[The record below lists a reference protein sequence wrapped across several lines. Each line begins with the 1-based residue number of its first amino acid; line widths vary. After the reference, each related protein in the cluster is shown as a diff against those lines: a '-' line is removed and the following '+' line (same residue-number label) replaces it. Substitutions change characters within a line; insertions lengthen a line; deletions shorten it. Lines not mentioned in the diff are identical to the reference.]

1 MHTFNNHFFSLHD
14 PIVIVNFIKIPLI
27 INLSYS
33 IMSSLSSS
41 LMRGMLSISSNALYF
56 TLMCPLDE
64 EGVTLGR
71 NAIRCLVN

>member
-41 LMRGMLSISSNALYF
+41 LMRGMLSISSRDALYC
-56 TLMCPLDE
+56 TLTCPLDE
-64 EGVTLGR
+64 EGVTLG
-71 NAIRCLVN
+71 